1 MFVAETVIL
10 FVIVSLILVC
20 LSNLFCNCISD
31 SVIVSLILVCTYS
44 DLFCRVQSRDMERLR
59 EEEEKEARSA
69 F

>member
-10 FVIVSLILVC
+10 F
-20 LSNLFCNCISD
+20 
-31 SVIVSLILVCTYS
+31 VIVSLILVCTYS

>member
-20 LSNLFCNCISD
+20 LSNLFCIVSD
-31 SVIVSLILVCTYS
+31 FVIVSLILVCTYS